1 MGHFNMRSVAS
12 KMLTVAAIA
21 AFCLPTASLAATK
34 PVRVILDTDGAFE
47 SSYAL
52 LVLALASSQPSP
64 PVKLVG
70 VTTAP
75 TGEAY
80 CNNSNAYPDLKRT
93 LLGSFSPEEGDI
105 NGLTQKILSIAQ
117 YSKAKIYS
125 GCDESIAVISV
136 PSEAD
141 DYGKPL
147 PNTTFTRFR
156 FQLPYGGKKAFQP
169 CLFHQEFK
177 FSQNDVVCWNEFNR
191 PFRDETVKYVLPTA
205 QNTLNTYNLPELSLI
220 NRKKKAADFIADS
233 MCAAYIK
240 DDPLTVLSVGP
251 TTNLAR
257 AYKEIEENPNKHG
270 CPDKLKLSDLKNV
283 ISTRFIGGVWDANKA
298 DNFDANGNYRL
309 NEPYPTWTVGN
320 IYFQDGSHVF
330 GDHHLPFPGTE
341 FESIQ
346 TGQHKKAFNS
356 LNNAEANFWT
366 DAVAVNKILNSGI
379 PAYIVPLNA
388 TEVAKLAGFADR
400 LKSNPQCATPTAE
413 FMKNLQL
420 SNQPS
425 PGAYVY
431 DTLFFWDTLAA
442 TSIWKDYV
450 NFEDF
455 SDLEITTL
463 TNGDPTTVTGQL
475 PAAELFRRDIGNLF
489 RRGRYNHPVKL
500 ALSVNLAEGDPDFKT
515 TIQNYVIS
523 LACTAQQ

>member
-1 MGHFNMRSVAS
+1 MNRFNVRDSICNLLV
-12 KMLTVAAIA
+12 TAATA
-21 AFCLPTASLAATK
+21 AFCLPTATLAATK

-47 SSYAL
+47 SSYAA

-75 TGEAY
+75 TGEGY
-80 CNNSNAYPDLKRT
+80 CNNSNGYPDLKQD
-93 LLGSFSPEEGDI
+93 LLGSFSAEEGDI
-105 NGLTQKILSIAQ
+105 NGIIQKILSIAQ
-117 YSKAKIYS
+117 YNKAKIYS
-125 GCDESIAVISV
+125 GCDDTIAVISV

-147 PNTTFTRFR
+147 PGATFTRFR
-156 FQLPYGGKKAFQP
+156 FQLPLGGKKAFEP
-169 CLFHQEFK
+169 CLFHQEFT
-177 FSQNDVVCWNEFNR
+177 FSRHDIVCWNEFNR
-191 PFRDETVKYVLPTA
+191 PFRDETIKYVLPTA
-205 QNTLNTYNLPELSLI
+205 QNTLNTYSLPELRLI
-220 NRKKKAADFIADS
+220 NRKKKAADFLADS
-233 MCAAYIK
+233 MCAAYVK
-240 DDPLTVLSVGP
+240 NDPLTILSVGP
-251 TTNLAR
+251 TTNLGR
-257 AYKEIEENPNKHG
+257 AYTKIEQNPDQHG
-270 CPDKLKLSDLKNV
+270 CPGKLKLSDLRHI
-283 ISTRFIGGVWDANKA
+283 ISTRFIGGTWDTNKA

-320 IYFQDGSHVF
+320 IYFQGGSHVF
-330 GDHHLPFPGTE
+330 GDQHLPYPGTE
-341 FESIQ
+341 YESIQ

-388 TEVAKLAGFADR
+388 TNEAKLIGFADR
-400 LKSNPQCATPTAE
+400 LQSNPHCTTAPAQ
-413 FMKNLQL
+413 FMKALQL

-425 PGAYVY
+425 PGVYVY
-431 DTLFFWDTLAA
+431 DTLFLWDTLAA

-463 TNGDPTTVTGQL
+463 TNGDPTTVTGQI

-489 RRGRYNHPVKL
+489 RRGRLQPSSQSSAVSE
-500 ALSVNLAEGDPDFKT
+500 ASRGR
-515 TIQNYVIS
+515 S
-523 LACTAQQ
+523 